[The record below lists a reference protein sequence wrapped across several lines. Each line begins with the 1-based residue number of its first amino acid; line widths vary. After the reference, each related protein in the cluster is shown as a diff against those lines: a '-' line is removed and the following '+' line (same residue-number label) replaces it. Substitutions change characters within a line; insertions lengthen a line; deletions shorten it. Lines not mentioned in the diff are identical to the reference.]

1 MTPQRVCF
9 QELSVFPIF
18 PLTDL
23 QKPAAAIVR
32 KHRVNL
38 SKGINVL
45 ETSGRSKR
53 RKGAGGD
60 GGWEQRVDT
69 VMHAVLLLLLTRQG
83 WGGDR
88 QLDRVQEEEE
98 GEEEEEG
105 RRMQPKEKKKM
116 LTLQVLT
123 MQTMYILLE

>member
-60 GGWEQRVDT
+60 GGWERRVDT

-83 WGGDR
+83 WGGGSPVR
-88 QLDRVQEEEE
+88 QGARGGGGRRGGR
-98 GEEEEEG
+98 GEEDAAKGKEENVNTS
-105 RRMQPKEKKKM
+105 KF
-116 LTLQVLT
+116 
-123 MQTMYILLE
+123 